1 MSRGTNESVCYLNV
15 SSASRTAPGPFKQTN
30 EGNMS
35 IRACHAPGPAPQ
47 PGNWLDSGQLYIHRS
62 NLYRLATNIFAED
75 FLEGLP
81 GFLSIPKIRFLLLF
95 GLGGVFFQAHF
106 LNETL
111 KFQPSPQI
119 RCFLCR

>member
-35 IRACHAPGPAPQ
+35 IRACHAPGPALQ
-47 PGNWLDSGQLYIHRS
+47 PGKWLDAGQLYIRRS
-62 NLYRLATNIFAED
+62 NLYRLTTNIFAED

-95 GLGGVFFQAHF
+95 GLVWFFF
-106 LNETL
+106 PGS
-111 KFQPSPQI
+111 FS
-119 RCFLCR
+119 